1 MFEVLKMEQRRKI
14 RILDIL
20 NTHYSEYIKKLTEED
35 LNEFIDKISK
45 INFYGKKLKEHIGV
59 LFYLY
64 LNKTCKTAVTLSSHE
79 WANSFPVPLKNISKY
94 LFEYSEVFDELC
106 DRQSRGR
113 KMIRDLVDKF
123 IKLKDTDGVL
133 ITEKDNLI
141 NTMID
146 LYDKHYDTYFFKV
159 ALQPNLTALL
169 YYVIKVKKIITIKT
183 SHNEIS
189 KLYNIAELTS
199 RLNYKKLL
207 KILN

>member
-1 MFEVLKMEQRRKI
+1 MFEVLKMAQRRKI

>member
-141 NTMID
+141 NTMIE